1 MDHHLADISG
11 FDKWSNRPYI
21 TGGGLGAKYSLAKFH
36 FHWRMGRGD
45 GSEHTVN
52 GVHYSSEVLPLILV
66 FNLANRDSRILGFK
80 KAGTFVQKTDFFK
93 IKKTEKILI

>member
-1 MDHHLADISG
+1 MGHHLADISG

-21 TGGGLGAKYSLAKFH
+21 TGGGLGAKYFLAKFH

-66 FNLANRDSRILGFK
+66 FNLANRDFGF
-80 KAGTFVQKTDFFK
+80 QKNRNFCAKPKNYFLNK
-93 IKKTEKILI
+93 